1 METNKDI
8 HSFDEI
14 LDLQY
19 GAVGTP
25 EREDFRKEAYAF
37 CVGQMIHDTRKQEKI
52 TQQEL
57 AERVGT
63 NKTYISKI
71 EKGLVEPGA
80 GLFLR
85 IIDALGMKFEIT
97 KPIMTNM

>member
-1 METNKDI
+1 MGVNKDV

-14 LDLQY
+14 LDQKY
-19 GAVGTP
+19 GAVGSP
-25 EREDFRKEAYAF
+25 EREEFRKEAYAF

-63 NKTYISKI
+63 NKAYISKI
-71 EKGLVEPGA
+71 EKGVVEPGA

-85 IIDALGMKFEIT
+85 IIDALGMKFEIS
-97 KPIMTNM
+97 KPILSNL